1 MMAVRSQG
9 AVVYFL
15 MSSSKAKA
23 KGVSAT
29 SFFDLKAELS
39 KKETEFL
46 RARAEGRSLA
56 VVGGVKRPDKV
67 ILSVA

>member
-1 MMAVRSQG
+1 
-9 AVVYFL
+9 
-15 MSSSKAKA
+15 MSSGKAKA

-39 KKETEFL
+39 RKETEFSK
-46 RARAEGRSLA
+46 AKAEGRNLV

-67 ILSVA
+67 TMFRNFEPRL